1 MKSFT
6 DVYGVFGPL

>member
-6 DVYGVFGPL
+6 DVYKIVYS